1 MAYTLKIVEDV
12 DTLRAVAHPLRMKLL
27 GSLRAD
33 GPSTASELGR
43 RFGESS
49 GSTSYHLRQLER
61 FGFVIEDEDQ
71 PSRRERRWKA
81 AHELTSF
88 RTAALFENEAGQ
100 ELLHLAM
107 RQVVDYLTGNLEAY
121 ATRDLSGTWRAA
133 LGASDYLLRLSADDV
148 NELRAELG
156 AVIERFHA
164 RESETTEAMSVALHV
179 LALPRSDQ

>member
-1 MAYTLKIVEDV
+1 MAYSLKIVEDV
-12 DTLRAVAHPLRMKLL
+12 ETLRAVAHPLRMKML

-33 GPSTASELGR
+33 GPATASELGR

-49 GSTSYHLRQLER
+49 GSASYHLRQLER
-61 FGFVIEDEDQ
+61 FGFVVEDEEQ

-88 RTAALFENEAGQ
+88 RTAALFEDEAGR
-100 ELLHLAM
+100 ELLNVAM
-107 RQVVDYLTGNLEAY
+107 RQVVDYLSGNLEAY
-121 ATRDLSGTWRAA
+121 ATRDLSGSWRVA

-164 RESETTEAMSVALHV
+164 RESAEAEAISVALHV